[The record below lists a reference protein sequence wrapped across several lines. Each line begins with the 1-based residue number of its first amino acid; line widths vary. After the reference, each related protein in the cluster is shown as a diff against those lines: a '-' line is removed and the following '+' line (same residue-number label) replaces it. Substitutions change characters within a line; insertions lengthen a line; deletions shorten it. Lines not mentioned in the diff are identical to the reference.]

1 MGESIDQPI
10 RFGDPPAGRELG
22 VRVCEHICLTNAYP
36 SPTLHPEYRE
46 TIRIGCDA
54 CGGVYVLEAYIN

>member
-1 MGESIDQPI
+1 MGDPIDQPI
-10 RFGDPPAGRELG
+10 RFGDPPAGRAPR
-22 VRVCEHICLTNAYP
+22 VRVCEHIHLTNAYP
-36 SPTLHPEYRE
+36 APGHHPEYRE